1 MNNIGYLEKK
11 IVEAKAIIQQQINSD
26 DFFDNLCNRSMQ
38 SHIED
43 MESQLYQAKQL
54 REKEVIEA
62 RLIGKLANHGT
73 LPLDLHSKLA
83 KYLSNTLLALSQRL
97 EKGKDALRGFSKD
110 ITQTVNFRSAAMG
123 AGSTRLYLTTDTNPD
138 LFGRSLSSDSL
149 EALFEF
155 LHKANK
161 NQDELLDMI
170 AFVGVR
176 CVNELAKLLHELHKN
191 ELALDLRWRSPNNT
205 EHFWQGDDAII
216 DTLIKLISSVHT
228 IQGQPIQLQGTIG
241 ELSDKGKIEL
251 YIDGVKT
258 RFTYPR
264 NMIEQIRMLHIGES
278 INILASQTTHRNKIT
293 NQEKTHL
300 ELLSIN

>member
-1 MNNIGYLEKK
+1 MNNIGYLQKQ
-11 IVEAKAIIQQQINSD
+11 IAEAKVIVQQDVNSD
-26 DFFDNLCNRSMQ
+26 DFFDSLCQRSMQ
-38 SHIED
+38 NHIKEMED
-43 MESQLYQAKQL
+43 KLYQEQLL

-83 KYLSNTLLALSQRL
+83 KHLSSTLLALSQRL

-110 ITQTVNFRSAAMG
+110 ITKTINFRSAAMG
-123 AGSTRLYLTTDTNPD
+123 SGSTRLYLTTDTNPD

-170 AFVGVR
+170 AFVGIR
-176 CVNELAKLLHELHKN
+176 CVNELSKLLHELHKN
-191 ELALDLRWRSPNNT
+191 ELTLDLRWTSPSNV
-205 EHFWQGDDAII
+205 EHLWQGNDA
-216 DTLIKLISSVHT
+216 LINNLINLISSVDT
-228 IQGQPIQLQGTIG
+228 IQGQPIQLQGSIA

-251 YIDGVKT
+251 YIDGMKT

-264 NMIEQIRMLHIGES
+264 NMIEQIRVLHIGES

-293 NQEKTHL
+293 NQEKKHL
-300 ELLSIN
+300 ELLSIK